1 SLFPSF
7 ANGTGTVGTIPHKCN
22 STKHRIISPKVDN
35 RLSSYSALTEVQNLS
50 AMDNKVEQE
59 ESKADTQDLEAVKL
73 SKTVLQVNG
82 TNEVAL
88 SKSLGQGEC
97 ILDPPASRTNGYCQR
112 ELSSVS
118 VASSVPNLTVA
129 TVTCSIPQNAVI
141 LMTGVGDKPVPLTP
155 SQQLVATSSSSPGL
169 PLSSHSLSLAPVAGS
184 IGLSLVPSTAASLVL
199 SRTVEGRMDTS
210 ETLSSSSNTAF
221 NPDSFLNSPKQGQTY
236 GGGRGGQEVNTNPS
250 SSFGT
255 APAGSIP
262 ESRFP
267 SNDLKEEPDFQR
279 DSLEG
284 VTVGGLDFTTTP
296 SSSSSDI
303 SVFPQNPGLVPVTRT
318 FPVITDTNLVT
329 SSPGPPAV
337 TENMDCSNV
346 DSRKNYSGIFC
357 SPHPPDSSSLP
368 PPQNPFFVPK
378 EPGLGGVPV
387 LSPTVSKGPKVESA
401 SLFPQEGGD
410 SGKEDLP
417 MTDIAEP
424 EVSMDTTS
432 QTSTEMARMERGVGT
447 EQSVKPEAQFGVGMT
462 TEDGAAAPLELQCG
476 PVTDLY
482 TIIQNDLSSSS
493 VSSSN
498 IDLNMD
504 HFEISFDSQFPDL
517 MADIM
522 ADGGSNS
529 SSVGPS
535 AGFARYTAN
544 PAPVPP
550 TDHPAHTVSA
560 QFPDQSLQ
568 ISSFPQQQLILATGT
583 DVPFP
588 EVPRTP
594 VHPTQT
600 SASGPAESRQPVA
613 ITDFSPEWSYPEG
626 GVKVLITGSWSD
638 GSEQYSCVF
647 DQITVPASLIQSGV
661 LRCYCPAHEAGL
673 VRLHVACENQ
683 LISNSVLFEYRAR
696 NSMALPS
703 SQIDWLS
710 LDAAEVS
717 LGSANTHSER
727 LQGGSWLPDN
737 FQSTSS

>member
-1 SLFPSF
+1 F

-35 RLSSYSALTEVQNLS
+35 RPCSFSALTEVQNLS
-50 AMDNKVEQE
+50 AVVNKVEPE
-59 ESKADTQDLEAVKL
+59 ESKADSQDQELVKL
-73 SKTVLQVNG
+73 SKTLLQVNG

-97 ILDPPASRTNGYCQR
+97 TLEPPASRTNGYCQR
-112 ELSSVS
+112 ELGSVR
-118 VASSVPNLTVA
+118 SVPNLTVA

-141 LMTGVGDKPVPLTP
+141 LMTGVGDKPVSLTP

-236 GGGRGGQEVNTNPS
+236 GGGHGGQEVNTNPS

-255 APAGSIP
+255 APASSIP

-284 VTVGGLDFTTTP
+284 VTVGGLDFSTTP
-296 SSSSSDI
+296 SSSSSSSSSDI

-318 FPVITDTNLVT
+318 FPVMTHTNLVT

-337 TENMDCSNV
+337 VENMDCSNV

-357 SPHPPDSSSLP
+357 SPHSPDSSSLP

-378 EPGLGGVPV
+378 ETGLGGVPV
-387 LSPTVSKGPKVESA
+387 LSPTVSEGPKVESA

-410 SGKEDLP
+410 GVKEDLP
-417 MTDIAEP
+417 MTDIPEP

-432 QTSTEMARMERGVGT
+432 QPSTGMERGVGT

-522 ADGGSNS
+522 ADRGSNN

-550 TDHPAHTVSA
+550 TDQPAHTVSA
-560 QFPDQSLQ
+560 QFPDQPLQ
-568 ISSFPQQQLILATGT
+568 ISSFPQQQLTLATGT

-594 VHPTQT
+594 LDPTQT

-613 ITDFSPEWSYPEG
+613 ITDFSPEWSYPE
-626 GVKVLITGSWSD
+626 
-638 GSEQYSCVF
+638 
-647 DQITVPASLIQSGV
+647 
-661 LRCYCPAHEAGL
+661 
-673 VRLHVACENQ
+673 
-683 LISNSVLFEYRAR
+683 
-696 NSMALPS
+696 
-703 SQIDWLS
+703 
-710 LDAAEVS
+710 
-717 LGSANTHSER
+717 
-727 LQGGSWLPDN
+727 
-737 FQSTSS
+737 